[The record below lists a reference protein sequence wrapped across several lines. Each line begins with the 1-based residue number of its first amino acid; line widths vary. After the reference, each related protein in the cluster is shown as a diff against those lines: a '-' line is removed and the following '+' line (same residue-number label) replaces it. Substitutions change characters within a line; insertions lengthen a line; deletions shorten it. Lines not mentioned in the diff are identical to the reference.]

1 MAERVAL
8 HYTQPWWSICHNLLL
23 HYRRKNL
30 KRVLPDSYLQNID
43 GNSIANVA
51 AQAFQTHEALSSAHS
66 TKTPADSSA
75 RGRKR
80 CCCLCKLFVYD
91 VCDCTATLLV
101 LLDEMNVAEE
111 LLAVESPARG
121 R

>member
-1 MAERVAL
+1 MSLLKPFKLTVWSPKAL
-8 HYTQPWWSICHNLLL
+8 Q
-23 HYRRKNL
+23 
-30 KRVLPDSYLQNID
+30 
-43 GNSIANVA
+43 
-51 AQAFQTHEALSSAHS
+51 ALSSAHS

-101 LLDEMNVAEE
+101 LLDELNVAEE
-111 LLAVESPARG
+111 LLADESPARG
-121 R
+121 RYSFSSLPK